1 MKRIP
6 LLALSVALAV
16 SAALNP
22 LLAQRATQAD
32 ILNRQAEDLANMW
45 DGAFDTANQVNFQE
59 RFDLP
64 VEGWIARHH
73 KIFKRVDL
81 PAFSPTVTYVE
92 QYAGEP
98 PEPALV
104 RQRLYVHSVDSEA
117 QQVITDIYAFRE
129 GDAEKVIAAHEDP
142 SKLAAFTPENMDK
155 LPDGCAIRW
164 AQRGDT
170 FVGTQTPEECLYTPE
185 GFGQQVRLR
194 DTITLSA
201 DAMVT
206 ETEILAEDNSI
217 LMANDLGVAE
227 VARKARAF
235 TCMVLAQNQD
245 LEQRIERYAGI
256 KTHDQGGIF
265 EVSTQHTPPK
275 DLRVRLLKI
284 IPPAGPSRHTL
295 IMQLTETND
304 LFPTAMAFV
313 APDAPRVAIS
323 IAGIEA
329 NCTADDSLEQARF

>member
-1 MKRIP
+1 MIRIP
-6 LLALSVALAV
+6 ILALGMALLV
-16 SAALNP
+16 SP
-22 LLAQRATQAD
+22 VWAQRATQAD

-59 RFDLP
+59 RFGLP
-64 VEGWIARHH
+64 EEGWIARHH

-81 PAFSPTVTYVE
+81 PAFGPTVTYVE
-92 QYAGEP
+92 QYAGDP

-104 RQRLYVHSVDSEA
+104 RQRLYVHSVDTEA
-117 QQVITDIYAFRE
+117 QQIITDIYAFR
-129 GDAEKVIAAHEDP
+129 GDDAEKVVGAHEDA
-142 SKLAAFTPENMDK
+142 SKLEGFSPNNMDK

-170 FVGTQTPEECLYTPE
+170 FVGTQTPDDCLYTPE

-201 DAMVT
+201 EAMTT

-217 LMANDLGVAE
+217 LMANDLGVPE
-227 VARKARAF
+227 VARKARHF
-235 TCMVLAQNQD
+235 TCMILAQNPNLD
-245 LEQRIERYAGI
+245 ARIERYAGI
-256 KTHDQGGIF
+256 KTHDQGGVF
-265 EVSTQHTPPK
+265 ELSTQHNPPK
-275 DLRVRLLKI
+275 DLHVRLLKI

-295 IMQLTETND
+295 IMQLTESND

-329 NCTADDSLEQARF
+329 NCTADDSLNQAKF